1 MSDTNTINIY
11 MNAEDNVE
19 VKDAAQIIKLQGPKG
34 DPGQQGKPFTY
45 DDFTAAQLEAL
56 KGPKGD
62 PGLPGKDGKT
72 FTYEDFTPD
81 QLELLKGPKGDKG
94 IQGPPGPPGKD
105 GINGAKGEQGLQGPP
120 GPPGRD
126 GTKGE
131 QGIPGP
137 PGPKGEPFKYSDFT
151 AEQLAL
157 LKGPKGDKGEPGPPG
172 TGANIDLSGYTT
184 KTDADNL
191 YLKKVDLRNY
201 LTMLGDPKYAL
212 KTELTSYLLKTDAE
226 INYSK
231 KTELDNYVKKSE
243 INQYTSASNVQL
255 TPEQLEKLRGPQGP
269 KGEPFRY
276 SDFTQDQLNALK
288 GPKGDTGLPGKDGK
302 AFTYADFT
310 PNQLALLKGPKGD
323 NGTQPEITFTLDENG
338 DLFVDVAYSNLA
350 SNTGTAAV
358 NIAETKVYDI
368 VWGVAQ
374 AGAPGAGRGY
384 LEFNPA
390 TGFGKL
396 HLDMR
401 ITTAGSGSGGVLC
414 TLPANAPVPTRL
426 LEVTVDA
433 NNNSVYVE
441 PNSRNIKGWGVV
453 GNNKRYILDIV
464 GFWKEVK

>member
-1 MSDTNTINIY
+1 LSSNKESVIGENNMSDTNTNTINIY

-34 DPGQQGKPFTY
+34 EPGEQGKPFTY
-45 DDFTAAQLEAL
+45 EDFTAAQLEAL

-62 PGLPGKDGKT
+62 TGLPGKDGKA
-72 FTYEDFTPD
+72 FTYADFTPD

-157 LKGPKGDKGEPGPPG
+157 LKGPKGDPGPRGEDGNPG
-172 TGANIDLSGYTT
+172 RDGKAFTYEDFTA
-184 KTDADNL
+184 A
-191 YLKKVDLRNY
+191 
-201 LTMLGDPKYAL
+201 
-212 KTELTSYLLKTDAE
+212 
-226 INYSK
+226 
-231 KTELDNYVKKSE
+231 
-243 INQYTSASNVQL
+243 
-255 TPEQLEKLRGPQGP
+255 QLE
-269 KGEPFRY
+269 
-276 SDFTQDQLNALK
+276 ALK

-302 AFTYADFT
+302 PFTYADFT
-310 PNQLALLKGPKGD
+310 LNQLALLKGPKGD
-323 NGTQPEITFTLDENG
+323 NGTQPEITFTLAENG
-338 DLFVDVAYSNLA
+338 DLFVDIAYSNLA
-350 SNTGTAAV
+350 SNTGTTAV

-384 LEFNPA
+384 LEVNPA

-401 ITTAGSGSGGVLC
+401 IATAGSGNGGVLC
-414 TLPANAPVPTRL
+414 TLPANAPAPTRL

>member
-1 MSDTNTINIY
+1 MNDVNIHIN
-11 MNAEDNVE
+11 EDKE
-19 VKDAAQIIKLQGPKG
+19 RIKVKDNLQIVKLQGPKG
-34 DPGQQGKPFTY
+34 DPGLQGPP
-45 DDFTAAQLEAL
+45 
-56 KGPKGD
+56 GP
-62 PGLPGKDGKT
+62 PGEPGKNGVDGVNG
-72 FTYEDFTPD
+72 ER
-81 QLELLKGPKGDKG
+81 G

-105 GINGAKGEQGLQGPP
+105 GINGA
-120 GPPGRD
+120 
-126 GTKGE
+126 KGE

-157 LKGPKGDKGEPGPPG
+157 LKGPKGDKGDPGPPG

-184 KTDADNL
+184 KTDADNA

-212 KTELTSYLLKTDAE
+212 KTELTSYLLKSDAE
-226 INYSK
+226 TNYSK

-243 INQYTSASNVQL
+243 INQYTSASSAQL
-255 TPEQLEKLRGPQGP
+255 TPEQIEKLRGPQGP

-276 SDFTQDQLNALK
+276 SDFTQEQLNALK

-350 SNTGTAAV
+350 SNTGTTAV

>member
-34 DPGQQGKPFTY
+34 EPGEQGPPGPPGPPGEHGKNGIDGLNGEQGIQGIQGPPGKDGKPFTY
-45 DDFTAAQLEAL
+45 DMFTQEQLENL

-62 PGLPGKDGKT
+62 PGP
-72 FTYEDFTPD
+72 
-81 QLELLKGPKGDKG
+81 
-94 IQGPPGPPGKD
+94 
-105 GINGAKGEQGLQGPP
+105 
-120 GPPGRD
+120 
-126 GTKGE
+126 
-131 QGIPGP
+131 
-137 PGPKGEPFKYSDFT
+137 
-151 AEQLAL
+151 
-157 LKGPKGDKGEPGPPG
+157 PGPPG
-172 TGANIDLSGYTT
+172 TGANVDLSAYAT
-184 KTDADNL
+184 KADADHA

-212 KTELTSYLLKTDAE
+212 KTELTSYLLKADAE
-226 INYSK
+226 TNYSK

-243 INQYTSASNVQL
+243 INHYTSASNVQL

-269 KGEPFRY
+269 KGEPFKF

-302 AFTYADFT
+302 AFTYTDFT

-350 SNTGTAAV
+350 SNTGTTAV

>member
-1 MSDTNTINIY
+1 MDELHIHEDKETIN
-11 MNAEDNVE
+11 
-19 VKDAAQIIKLQGPKG
+19 VKDNTQIIKLQGPKG
-34 DPGQQGKPFTY
+34 DPGLQGPP
-45 DDFTAAQLEAL
+45 
-56 KGPKGD
+56 GP
-62 PGLPGKDGKT
+62 PGPPGEPGRNGVDGVNG
-72 FTYEDFTPD
+72 E
-81 QLELLKGPKGDKG
+81 QGIQG
-94 IQGPPGPPGKD
+94 IQGPPGPPGRD
-105 GINGAKGEQGLQGPP
+105 GVNGAKGEQGLQGPP

-126 GTKGE
+126 GAKGE

-172 TGANIDLSGYTT
+172 TGANVDLSGYTT

-191 YLKKVDLRNY
+191 YLKKVDLRSY
-201 LTMLGDPKYAL
+201 LARLCDPKYAY
-212 KTELTSYLLKTDAE
+212 KTELDSYLRRTDAE
-226 INYSK
+226 NKYSK

-276 SDFTQDQLNALK
+276 TDFTQDQLNALK

-350 SNTGTAAV
+350 SNTGTTAV

-453 GNNKRYILDIV
+453 GNNKRYTLDIV

>member
-1 MSDTNTINIY
+1 
-11 MNAEDNVE
+11 
-19 VKDAAQIIKLQGPKG
+19 
-34 DPGQQGKPFTY
+34 
-45 DDFTAAQLEAL
+45 
-56 KGPKGD
+56 
-62 PGLPGKDGKT
+62 
-72 FTYEDFTPD
+72 
-81 QLELLKGPKGDKG
+81 
-94 IQGPPGPPGKD
+94 
-105 GINGAKGEQGLQGPP
+105 
-120 GPPGRD
+120 
-126 GTKGE
+126 
-131 QGIPGP
+131 
-137 PGPKGEPFKYSDFT
+137 
-151 AEQLAL
+151 
-157 LKGPKGDKGEPGPPG
+157 
-172 TGANIDLSGYTT
+172 
-184 KTDADNL
+184 
-191 YLKKVDLRNY
+191 
-201 LTMLGDPKYAL
+201 MLGDPKYAY
-212 KTELTSYLLKTDAE
+212 KTELNSYLRKTDAE
-226 INYSK
+226 TNYSK

-243 INQYTSASNVQL
+243 INQYTSASNAQL
-255 TPEQLEKLRGPQGP
+255 TPEQIEKLRGPQGP

-276 SDFTQDQLNALK
+276 SDFTQEQLNALK

-350 SNTGTAAV
+350 SNTGTTAV